1 MKHLII
7 VILTA
12 LFCVAAVSAQEQS
25 SIKPASSYSQAGV
38 TFASPNQS
46 EWTLLK
52 SDKSQTVFE
61 KRAKDEIS
69 NANVKTI
76 KTKTFETEKD
86 LLIGLETL
94 KQDELSKLKMDSVHF
109 NNTRFKGLPCVQY
122 DGVFKLDDG
131 ASSPK
136 FEYFNFKGYLC
147 SHPETKGLAVQVEFS
162 NYSNSRGF
170 SENIVAVSDEFFEK
184 VTFSKAAIK

>member
-7 VILTA
+7 EILTA

-38 TFASPNQS
+38 TFASPNQA

-122 DGVFKLDDG
+122 DGVFKLDGG

-147 SHPETKGLAVQVEFS
+147 SHPPLGWDKLAETVNRILKPS
-162 NYSNSRGF
+162 NK
-170 SENIVAVSDEFFEK
+170 I
-184 VTFSKAAIK
+184 

>member
-122 DGVFKLDDG
+122 DGVFKLDGG

-184 VTFSKAAIK
+184 ITFSKAAIK